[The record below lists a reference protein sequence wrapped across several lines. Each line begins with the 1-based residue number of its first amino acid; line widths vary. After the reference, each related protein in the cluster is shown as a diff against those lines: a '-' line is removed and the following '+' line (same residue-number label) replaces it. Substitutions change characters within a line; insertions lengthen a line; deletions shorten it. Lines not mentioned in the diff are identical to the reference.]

1 MNKTND
7 EVDTLVL
14 SRTWTLSSTMLRS
27 LHLSLS
33 SPLSLSLCL
42 HFLAL
47 ALGACNPAA
56 QCIVILWRCPSLH
69 SALWALYVFQ
79 VEVVAIVAPP
89 AVVFVIVIAA
99 MVKHDANYMI
109 LN

>member
-1 MNKTND
+1 
-7 EVDTLVL
+7 
-14 SRTWTLSSTMLRS
+14 MLRS
-27 LHLSLS
+27 PFSALSLFLSLS
-33 SPLSLSLCL
+33 L

-69 SALWALYVFQ
+69 SALSALYVFQ

>member
-27 LHLSLS
+27 PLST
-33 SPLSLSLCL
+33 LSLSLSLSL

-69 SALWALYVFQ
+69 SALSALYVFQ